1 MADLKYIFEIY
12 WQGVLS
18 GKSQK
23 IDIGSKVLTHTES
36 LPGNLFNFLMEKKGG
51 DNKNRSVAAKAITQ
65 EVNIYFAD
73 GAEWEENVPLDKFMV
88 DADIKDF
95 VIGRLG
101 CHSWDDLSPAELGY
115 VYFNYPNK
123 EPPNWVSISR
133 EAF

>member
-1 MADLKYIFEIY
+1 M
-12 WQGVLS
+12 
-18 GKSQK
+18 
-23 IDIGSKVLTHTES
+23 
-36 LPGNLFNFLMEKKGG
+36 
-51 DNKNRSVAAKAITQ
+51 
-65 EVNIYFAD
+65 NIYFAD